1 MDIDKSRNMITTT
14 STTTSFA
21 SFGKNS
27 IGDDNNIYP
36 ISTVKLPTTCDHQE
50 SKEIS
55 EMTKDFSVCA
65 KSFGH
70 SVKAKSI
77 SDLVCGQTT
86 TLSEIYGE
94 DDTAKDC
101 L

>member
-27 IGDDNNIYP
+27 IGDDNIYP
-36 ISTVKLPTTCDHQE
+36 MSTVKLPSTCDHQE

>member
-1 MDIDKSRNMITTT
+1 MDIDTSRNMITAT
-14 STTTSFA
+14 STTSLA

-27 IGDDNNIYP
+27 VDGDNMYP
-36 ISTVKLPTTCDHQE
+36 MSTVELSSTCDHQE

-70 SVKAKSI
+70 SIKPKSI

-86 TLSEIYGE
+86 TMPEIYGE
-94 DDTAKDC
+94 DESAKDC

>member
-1 MDIDKSRNMITTT
+1 MDIDNSQNIITTT
-14 STTTSFA
+14 STATSPA
-21 SFGKNS
+21 SFGKNNL
-27 IGDDNNIYP
+27 GDDNIYP
-36 ISTVKLPTTCDHQE
+36 VSTVKLPSTCDHQE
-50 SKEIS
+50 SQEIS

-65 KSFGH
+65 QSFGH

-86 TLSEIYGE
+86 LPEIYGE
-94 DDTAKDC
+94 DESAKDC

>member
-1 MDIDKSRNMITTT
+1 MEIDKSRNMITTT
-14 STTTSFA
+14 STTSSLA
-21 SFGKNS
+21 SFGKNNL
-27 IGDDNNIYP
+27 GDNIYP
-36 ISTVKLPTTCDHQE
+36 MSTIKLPSTCDHQE
-50 SKEIS
+50 SNEIS

-86 TLSEIYGE
+86 ALPEIYGE
-94 DDTAKDC
+94 DESAKDC